1 MKPYKMANREGM
13 APVTLAVS
21 QPPYLPLK
29 IARVDLEVETNV
41 DENSIAFSEWEP
53 TEEEARILGNG
64 GRIELALW
72 LSGMKFPPV
81 RIKAIGSDA
90 SRRLSQVAPSVDWE
104 KALKTATEKQA
115 PIFRDDD
122 LTAADDYANLKE
134 AFKLL
139 FAGRTIRS
147 TFAEPTK

>member
-1 MKPYKMANREGM
+1 MKPFNMAPREGM
-13 APVTLAVS
+13 VPITLAVN

-29 IARVDLEVETNV
+29 INKVDLDVSANV

-81 RIKAIGSDA
+81 RIKAIESDT
-90 SRRLSQVAPSVDWE
+90 SRKLAKVAPSVDWE
-104 KALKTATEKQA
+104 RALH
-115 PIFRDDD
+115 
-122 LTAADDYANLKE
+122 AAIRFTQMEVHSSWGEDIKNLSE

-147 TFAEPTK
+147 TFAEPKE